1 MIRTKSNVREPR
13 RDFFK
18 TSCAQDARVNE
29 SDVHEPAQSKS
40 ETIRKS
46 PDVMFAKPVRPEV
59 RKLLEALIIKSRR
72 SKIKSQASTCRTCW
86 SDRLRDRRES
96 QLTRD
101 SPRW

>member
-1 MIRTKSNVREPR
+1 VIRTKSSVCEPGS
-13 RDFFK
+13 DLFK
-18 TSCAQDARVNE
+18 TSCAQDARVDE
-29 SDVHEPAQSKS
+29 TDVDEPAQSHS
-40 ETIRKS
+40 EAVRKS
-46 PDVMFAKPVRPEV
+46 LDVVLVEPIRPKV

-72 SKIKSQASTCRTCW
+72 RKIKSQASTCRTCW